1 MIKEINEK
9 TGDTISASYSFDEHR
24 TAENTTED
32 AAEKAASS
40 SEASQPSEEKPLQLA
55 DFLNPTSENIDET
68 LEIIE
73 SAHPEPQLII
83 DSDPR
88 NLLSR
93 ANDFLWNYNV
103 RTESIYF
110 KDGKLVEVS
119 ANENGDYTINPLT
132 VPKLRRILESK
143 GPWKEMETLK
153 SVRISNDDLKL
164 ILETPPDKLDA
175 VPPLKGLRNG
185 AYIIKGQICSKKGYD
200 ADSRY
205 YLTREVEIE
214 DVPNNPSAEEVN
226 RAKEIIADCL
236 ADFCYEKDVDR
247 ENTILA
253 LSTLIFRDELTGP
266 VPVWIVD
273 KNNSGAGGTL
283 LTQVVGTLAMG
294 KTPSLHSFA
303 RSKDELEKSART
315 AIKSGDKFV
324 IFDNI
329 PAGSDWVSETL
340 LSATSGTGEV
350 TFREMKTHNDVTV
363 NAKMFFAANGI
374 NISIKADIVRRMFRT
389 RLCSRHAA
397 ENGGFSRTKTEL
409 LHDAAALHPKILWSF
424 AVLFQSW
431 RCEGYPMP
439 DKKSGNLDEYPN
451 WYQLCVGLLS
461 HAGYAH
467 ILENQYELQTG
478 DDEEN
483 EKKAGFLQK
492 LYQWKKFEPFS
503 PLEMIHR
510 LEAEHAS
517 CSVAEGLLNFA
528 DDSLIR
534 AVREN
539 RVKTEHIG
547 LWLRRY
553 LGADAA
559 GCPYTLEKIKNGKI
573 SYVLKEKQWS

>member
-1 MIKEINEK
+1 MTTYTTIINS
-9 TGDTISASYSFDEHR
+9 GDTPSGLYRPDEQRPAH
-24 TAENTTED
+24 N
-32 AAEKAASS
+32 AAEAASS
-40 SEASQPSEEKPLQLA
+40 AAPAPCTSPVSSETPLMLDAFADPPLGSVDSE
-55 DFLNPTSENIDET
+55 
-68 LEIIE
+68 LEIID
-73 SAHPEPQLII
+73 SPHPEPQLII
-83 DSDPR
+83 DADPR
-88 NLLSR
+88 NLLIR
-93 ANDFLWNYNV
+93 ANDFLWHYNAKNG
-103 RTESIYF
+103 SIYF
-110 KDGKLVEVS
+110 REGKLVEVT
-119 ANENGDYTINPLT
+119 ANENGDYAINPLT

-143 GPWKEMETLK
+143 GPWKDMDTLK
-153 SVRISNDDLKL
+153 TVRIANDDLKL
-164 ILETPPDKLDA
+164 ILETPPERLDA
-175 VPPLKGLRNG
+175 VPPLKGLRTG
-185 AYIIKGQICSKKGYD
+185 AYIIKGRICAKKGYD
-200 ADSRY
+200 AESRY
-205 YLTREVEIE
+205 YLTR
-214 DVPNNPSAEEVN
+214 DVDAPKVLENPTDDDIC
-226 RAKEIIADCL
+226 RAKEIIEDCL
-236 ADFCYEKDVDR
+236 KDFRYDKDVDR

-253 LSTLIFRDELTGP
+253 LATLIYRDDLQGP

-303 RSKDELEKSART
+303 RSRDELEKSART

-340 LSATSGTGEV
+340 LSATSGTGEI

-363 NAKMFFAANGI
+363 TAKMFFAANGI

-389 RLCSRHAA
+389 RLCSHHAA
-397 ENGGFSRTKTEL
+397 ENMAFSRTKTEL
-409 LHDAAALHPKILWSF
+409 LADAAVLHPKILWSF
-424 AVLFQSW
+424 ATLYQSW
-431 RCEGYPMP
+431 RSAGYPMP
-439 DKKSGNLDEYPN
+439 EKKSGNLDEYPD
-451 WYQLCVGLLS
+451 WYQICVGLLS
-461 HAGYAH
+461 HAGYTH

-483 EKKAGFLQK
+483 EKKAGFLHK
-492 LYQWKKFEPFS
+492 LYQWKGLEPFT

-510 LEAEHAS
+510 LDGEHAS

-559 GCPYTLEKIKNGKI
+559 GCPYTLEKVRSSGR
-573 SYVLKEKQWS
+573 STYSLREKG